1 MSKEKMEDAARLRK
15 LFETVKNRAK
25 FAREYDVPGGSSMI
39 YQHINGITPIGM
51 DAALAYMRGFGCRME
66 DISPSL
72 AKKTKL
78 FSEQQKEQKSPSE
91 DEYSLV
97 PILDVHAACGNGY
110 FNDQAI
116 VEGGFALP
124 KVMLRELGI
133 HEGQGRIIHANGN
146 SMAPTIQDGAV
157 VLINLAD
164 KEPKISKVYA
174 VCLPHEGLV
183 LKRLNFEYNEA
194 AGTSVWIM
202 KSDNTDK
209 NQYPDRRL
217 PPDESTIIVGRAVWY
232 GNKL

>member
-1 MSKEKMEDAARLRK
+1 MEDAARLRK

-25 FAREYDVPGGSSMI
+25 FAREYGVPGGSSMI

-91 DEYSLV
+91 DEYFLV
-97 PILDVHAACGNGY
+97 PILDVHAACGNGH
-110 FNDQAI
+110 FNDQAL

-124 KVMLRELGI
+124 KVMLHDLGVP
-133 HEGQGRIIHANGN
+133 EEQGRIIHAKGN
-146 SMAPTIQDGAV
+146 SMAPTIQDSAV

-164 KEPKISKVYA
+164 KEPQERKVYA
-174 VCLPHEGLV
+174 ICLPHEGLV
-183 LKRLNFEYNEA
+183 LKRLIYEYNDA
-194 AGTSVWIM
+194 VGASVWVM
-202 KSDNTDK
+202 RSDNPDK
-209 NQYPDRRL
+209 NQYPDKRL
-217 PPDESTIIVGRAVWY
+217 PPEESTIIVGRAVWY
-232 GNKL
+232 GNRL

>member
-1 MSKEKMEDAARLRK
+1 MSHGRHQPL
-15 LFETVKNRAK
+15 
-25 FAREYDVPGGSSMI
+25 S
-39 YQHINGITPIGM
+39 
-51 DAALAYMRGFGCRME
+51 C
-66 DISPSL
+66 
-72 AKKTKL
+72 KKTKL

-146 SMAPTIQDGAV
+146 SMSPTIQDGAV